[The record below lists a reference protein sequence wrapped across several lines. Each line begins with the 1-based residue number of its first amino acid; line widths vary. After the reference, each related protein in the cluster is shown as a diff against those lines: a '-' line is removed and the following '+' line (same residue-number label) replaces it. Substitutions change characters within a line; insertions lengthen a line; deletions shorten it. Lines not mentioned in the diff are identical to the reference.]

1 MVNTQINAAQSVQLR
16 NIHVPTKGPS
26 MLCEVGR
33 DCYEGCLE
41 GDICN
46 ESTWLC
52 EIPQSYVVD
61 TDCKTTEAFSCSPT
75 TGMCH
80 NCYHCSEDYAC
91 CNDDTYMCAEQQGQR
106 YDTSFPKYSEGSSCN
121 EITHQLCEIPTND
134 PTNIPT
140 FTKVTQGSFEIHS
153 IGDVTGEALSG
164 TIIELLDMYNGSN
177 RVHDTTV
184 LSPDCITKF
193 SGPVVA
199 EAFQVETTPAD
210 VVSLG
215 NK

>member
-1 MVNTQINAAQSVQLR
+1 
-16 NIHVPTKGPS
+16 
-26 MLCEVGR
+26 
-33 DCYEGCLE
+33 
-41 GDICN
+41 
-46 ESTWLC
+46 
-52 EIPQSYVVD
+52 
-61 TDCKTTEAFSCSPT
+61 
-75 TGMCH
+75 MCH

-164 TIIELLDMYNGSN
+164 TFIELLDMYNGSN

-215 NK
+215 NKWMAILPSTVFSVFSRHRHFLLNHSSCHPLFRLWWWTFE